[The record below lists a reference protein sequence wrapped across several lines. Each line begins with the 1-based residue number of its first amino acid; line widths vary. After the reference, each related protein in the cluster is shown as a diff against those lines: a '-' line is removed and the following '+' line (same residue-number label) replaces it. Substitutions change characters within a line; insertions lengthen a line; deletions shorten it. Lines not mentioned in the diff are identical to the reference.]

1 MERQASP
8 DHYPSIPAI
17 MLVLVVCSLVLC
29 ACSGTYYKTMEK
41 IGVHKRDILVDR
53 VERARDSQA
62 DAQEQFK
69 SALEQFGSVVQ
80 LKESDLKV
88 AYDRL
93 NSAYEESDRAAVE
106 VTDRIDKVEDVAQ
119 ALFDEWK
126 SELELYQN
134 PELRRSSQQQ
144 LNRTRSRYR
153 SMLAVMHKAEKSM
166 TPVLITFRDNVL
178 FLKHNLNAQAIG
190 SLQYEF
196 KSLEQRINRLIQEM
210 NTAIESSNA
219 FINELTKS

>member
-1 MERQASP
+1 MERQARRVHS
-8 DHYPSIPAI
+8 PSIPPI
-17 MLVLVVCSLVLC
+17 VLLLAAGSLLLC
-29 ACSGTYYKTMEK
+29 ACSGTYYNAMEK

-69 SALEQFGSVVQ
+69 NALEEFASVVE

-93 NSAYEESDRAAVE
+93 NSAYEESDRAAGE
-106 VTDRIDKVEDVAQ
+106 VSERINKVEAVAQ
-119 ALFDEWK
+119 ALFDEWTD
-126 SELELYQN
+126 ELNLYQN

-144 LNRTRSRYR
+144 LTRTRSRYR

-166 TPVLITFRDNVL
+166 TPVLSTFRDNVL

-190 SLQYEF
+190 SLRYEF
-196 KSLEQRINRLIQEM
+196 TNLEQRINRLIQEM
-210 NTAIESSNA
+210 NTAIESSNT
-219 FINELTKS
+219 FINELTKG